1 MELKEAL
8 KYLEEISF
16 YLELKGENVFKINAF
31 NSAIRN
37 LSQINKTL
45 DEGLGDG
52 SFEKVKGVGKSIL
65 SILKELNESGG
76 THVLTELRNEFP
88 ESIYELTRIPG
99 LGAKKIKKLYDNLQ
113 IGSIDELEQACI
125 ENRLIKIQGF
135 GEKSQSTI
143 LANIERISKYKGF
156 LLLHKANQYAQ
167 EFEDKYL
174 KTLSNKYSITGELR
188 RSCEIIS
195 KIEFLVVPNDDFTHV
210 IKNQFEL
217 VSESPKRI
225 EIEIEGTNIIL
236 HLCDEKDFYQR
247 LFTTT
252 GPEDFISKV
261 DKSFSNVKRVN
272 SEEEL
277 FTQAGLHYIVPQ
289 LRDNEKI
296 EWKEYDFAEQKDLRG
311 LLHIHT
317 NYSDGINSIEEIQTH
332 AEKVGYEFV
341 LICDHSKSAV
351 YANGL
356 TEERVKAQWKEIDD
370 LNKKNA
376 KVKILKGIECDILAD
391 GSLDYSND
399 FLSKF
404 DCVVA
409 SVHSNFNLSESEM
422 TNRICKAL
430 ENKYVKILGHLSGR
444 LLLSRESYKVDV
456 QKVIDAA
463 AKFNKV
469 IELNADPHRLDLDW
483 RWHQYAVEKSV
494 KIAISPDAHSLK
506 GIDNVAFGLEIA
518 KKGGLEKNDIINTLN
533 LNSFVKQYC
542 QNFEK

>member
-37 LSQINKTL
+37 LSQVNKTL
-45 DEGLGDG
+45 NEGLQDG
-52 SFEKVKGVGKSIL
+52 SFEKTKGVGKTIL
-65 SILKELNESGG
+65 SILKELNERGS
-76 THVLTELRNEFP
+76 TEVLIELRNEFP
-88 ESIYELTRIPG
+88 ELIYELNRIPG

-135 GEKSQSTI
+135 GEKSQSSI

-156 LLLHKANQYAQ
+156 LLLHKAIQYAR
-167 EFEDKYL
+167 EFEEKYL

-195 KIEFLVVPNDDFTHV
+195 RIEFLVTPNEGFINAIEKRLDLISRSTRKV
-210 IKNQFEL
+210 EIN
-217 VSESPKRI
+217 SEGI
-225 EIEIEGTNIIL
+225 TIIL

-261 DKSFSNVKRVN
+261 DKSFSKVKRAN

-277 FTQAGLHYIVPQ
+277 FTQAGLTYIVPQ

-311 LLHIHT
+311 LLHVHT
-317 NYSDGINSIEEIQTH
+317 NYSDGVNSIEEIQKH
-332 AEKVGYEFV
+332 AEKLGYEYV
-341 LICDHSKSAV
+341 LVCDHSKSAV

-356 TEERVKAQWKEIDD
+356 TEERVKTQWKEIDD
-370 LNKKNA
+370 LNKKNT

-391 GSLDYSND
+391 GSLDYSD
-399 FLSKF
+399 DLLSKF

-409 SVHSNFNLSESEM
+409 SVHSNFNLSENEM

-430 ENKYVKILGHLSGR
+430 ENKYVKIVGHLTGR
-444 LLLSRESYKVDV
+444 LLLSRESYKVDIK
-456 QKVIDAA
+456 KVIDTAS
-463 AKFNKV
+463 KLNKV

-483 RWHQYAVEKSV
+483 RWHQYAIGKGV

-542 QNFEK
+542 